1 MTAPGAG
8 RSYDLV
14 ELFASFRSPVRG
26 DHDYFVA
33 SPPAAFA
40 LDPAQLQALEV
51 RAPFF
56 VDRGWSVGPNRDLVP
71 FVWDPRS
78 GEQPRF
84 SEAEAFTDYDS
95 GHFGLAAVSAP
106 TAETQAQ
113 LYAVLAR
120 AILDV
125 HLANRSLLDEWFEGQ
140 GSASREI
147 FVYFDRRRRVP
158 EEKLLA
164 EDGSIDPALWDA
176 RLDELAASI
185 ERRAFERHHFR
196 WLEFLAHAVDVPQ
209 LMALIKAAQG
219 SEQRSVD

>member
-1 MTAPGAG
+1 MTSPQGS

-14 ELFASFRSPVRG
+14 ELFASFRSPVSG

-33 SPPAAFA
+33 APPAALA
-40 LDPAQLQALEV
+40 LAPAQLRALEV
-51 RAPFF
+51 REPFF

-71 FVWDPRS
+71 FVWDRRS

-113 LYAVLAR
+113 LYVVLAR

-125 HLANRSLLDEWFEGQ
+125 HLANRSLMDEWFEGQ
-140 GSASREI
+140 GPASREI
-147 FVYFDRRRRVP
+147 FVYFDRRRRAA

-164 EDGSIDPALWDA
+164 DDDTIDRAMWDA
-176 RLDELAASI
+176 RLEELAASI
-185 ERRAFERHHFR
+185 QQRAVLPHHIR
-196 WLEFLAHAVDVPQ
+196 WVEFLAHAVDIPQ
-209 LMALIKAAQG
+209 LMALIKAAQE
-219 SEQRSVD
+219 SAEC